1 MEMNFVVPLS
11 QNQEPAARVLNGRRS
26 KNVRSNRRLKNPLNR
41 SCDYGSG
48 RGDSGQVVVEY
59 VLLLVASV
67 VLAMLITRLMVGR
80 DPGNPGFVIS
90 AWNSIVEEIGADKP
104 DDIRR

>member
-1 MEMNFVVPLS
+1 VQAIKS
-11 QNQEPAARVLNGRRS
+11 QR
-26 KNVRSNRRLKNPLNR
+26 
-41 SCDYGSG
+41 
-48 RGDSGQVVVEY
+48 GQVVVEY

-67 VLAMLITRLMVGR
+67 TLALAITKLMVGR

-90 AWNSIVEEIGADKP
+90 AWNAIVEEIGADKA

>member
-1 MEMNFVVPLS
+1 MN
-11 QNQEPAARVLNGRRS
+11 R
-26 KNVRSNRRLKNPLNR
+26 LNR
-41 SCDYGSG
+41 SSCYGNRVSE
-48 RGDSGQVVVEY
+48 RGQVVVEY

-67 VLAMLITRLMVGR
+67 AMAMIITRLMVGR

-90 AWNSIVEEIGADKP
+90 AWNAIVEEIGADNA

>member
-1 MEMNFVVPLS
+1 MVLKAAKVVFS
-11 QNQEPAARVLNGRRS
+11 LNPTSGHGS
-26 KNVRSNRRLKNPLNR
+26 RLGER
-41 SCDYGSG
+41 
-48 RGDSGQVVVEY
+48 GQVVVEY

-67 VLAMLITRLMVGR
+67 TLAMLITRLMVGR

-90 AWNSIVEEIGADKP
+90 AWNTIVEEIGADKP

>member
-1 MEMNFVVPLS
+1 MDFPTPIL
-11 QNQEPAARVLNGRRS
+11 QNQERPASVESFDQNFDQSRS
-26 KNVRSNRRLKNPLNR
+26 ICRSHQNQSSRH
-41 SCDYGSG
+41 GSWPNE
-48 RGDSGQVVVEY
+48 RGQVVLEY

-67 VLAMLITRLMVGR
+67 VIALLITRMMVGR

-90 AWNSIVEEIGADKP
+90 AWNSIVDEIGADYP

>member
-1 MEMNFVVPLS
+1 MLPERDGNFVKN
-11 QNQEPAARVLNGRRS
+11 QNLQ
-26 KNVRSNRRLKNPLNR
+26 NPSR
-41 SCDYGSG
+41 YGSHLG
-48 RGDSGQVVVEY
+48 ERGQVVVEY

-67 VLAMLITRLMVGR
+67 IMAMLITRLMVGR

-90 AWNSIVEEIGADKP
+90 AWNAVVEEIGADKP